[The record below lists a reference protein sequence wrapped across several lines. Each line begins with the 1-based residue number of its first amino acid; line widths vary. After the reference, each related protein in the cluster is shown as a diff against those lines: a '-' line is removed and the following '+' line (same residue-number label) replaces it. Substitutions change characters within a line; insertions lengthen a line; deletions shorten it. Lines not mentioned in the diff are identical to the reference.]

1 MSSSFLRTL
10 AACGQSS
17 AICPTGIMAIASKSR
32 REKVARHLF
41 RVVITHPTGSQS
53 TFCGGKTKMFG
64 GNGCINVAVRLV
76 VVRTNP
82 VFRRVLHTYN
92 IYRSRFEPF
101 SVVTFLQ
108 LGLVFFRSNHYEFPR
123 LSVTCRRSKAC
134 GVENILKIV
143 LAYGLVGKFTG
154 RKTFFA
160 QFQKKSDM
168 VLLFLRGYFSLVI
181 SSARFKAL
189 LMWSQMF
196 SLPRRS

>member
-1 MSSSFLRTL
+1 
-10 AACGQSS
+10 
-17 AICPTGIMAIASKSR
+17 
-32 REKVARHLF
+32 
-41 RVVITHPTGSQS
+41 
-53 TFCGGKTKMFG
+53 MFG

-101 SVVTFLQ
+101 PVVTFLQ

-160 QFQKKSDM
+160 QFQKVRHGFIVFKRLFFLGNLFCAFQSLAYVVAD
-168 VLLFLRGYFSLVI
+168 VLFAEKVIESCVFQLGIYFFAY
-181 SSARFKAL
+181 ARQHNLYAFFFAHVA
-189 LMWSQMF
+189 
-196 SLPRRS
+196 